1 MGQKRPWWQPG
12 TPTPTPSRGLRLPCA
27 GVSLSPPRVGG
38 HLLADSPSVGTRGD
52 LAPLLRGGQRGGA
65 AGVAV
70 ATAGRC
76 SPSNAPRPRRPAPLP
91 PLPPGT
97 PPLPRGRLLAALGTP
112 PLPKGPPSRDPP
124 AFLQHPK
131 PFSLMTLMHFLLLLI
146 WILLITAQLKQGS
159 DSGGAPRQSHPPP
172 PAILHPHVALSFPSN
187 RDREDALPWDAPLFP
202 LPGAAPPFCAG
213 FGRFPPLKP
222 RCRAGCGPSPSP

>member
-1 MGQKRPWWQPG
+1 MGQKRRWWQPG
-12 TPTPTPSRGLRLPCA
+12 TPPPAPSRGLRLPCA

-38 HLLADSPSVGTRGD
+38 HLLADRPSVGTRGD

-131 PFSLMTLMHFLLLLI
+131 PFPASCHSPPSFSLMTLMHFLLLLI

-159 DSGGAPRQSHPPP
+159 DSGGDPEAEPPP
-172 PAILHPHVALSFPSN
+172 T
-187 RDREDALPWDAPLFP
+187 PLNASP
-202 LPGAAPPFCAG
+202 
-213 FGRFPPLKP
+213 P
-222 RCRAGCGPSPSP
+222 RCSEFPIKRGPRGCAPVGCASVSPPRGRTPVLRWI